1 MRNRKTRLLSLI
13 LALALTFTVMPTYAF
28 ATAGDSA
35 SSNQSTVTPPESEPE
50 APLKDA
56 PEGTAALIGDAAY
69 GTLSEAFKAL
79 KDGDT
84 LTILAGTY
92 SEGTI
97 KLKST
102 LNNVTV
108 KGANGHTAVLKDM
121 VIMSADGNSV
131 HYDGLTFDGIVFE
144 GSRLLFTGQRNGE
157 VVYKDFTVNN
167 CIFNNIVND
176 GNLAAVHFNTAN
188 DEVVTNFTFTNNV
201 IDGTS
206 GSSMSG
212 VHLQCVGGNINISNN
227 VLKNLV
233 ARSYHAQ
240 IQNGDGIADSIV
252 MVGNT
257 VIGSPE
263 GRTHILGKSTT
274 GADSVSVVYNKNIHV
289 GITTA
294 YMVCFYNFNGEMLT
308 ADLGGNYFDADIV
321 SDPTRIYV
329 NSKCLDVDALVSV
342 GMFPI
347 YTELNEDG
355 TIDLTSAVGDPTAV
369 GFAGSGTAADPYL
382 ITSVND
388 LVLFRDSVN
397 AGETKYNAEGVYV
410 ALAGNIDMT
419 GIDWSVNIG
428 DAADASFDGIFD
440 GKGYKIANL
449 TSTETAKDPYGY
461 TCTGLFGCIAG
472 NAVIKNLTIENA
484 TINAAFTGNNA
495 AVLVGFVYMGAP
507 VIENVNIV
515 NATLNAPATYGV
527 GAIVGY
533 AYQSALTVKNVT
545 VSDST
550 IVSKSGAGAIV
561 GYAGG
566 TVTAIGC
573 SVEGVSVSGTAIV
586 GGIIG
591 VSVGVN
597 KVENAT
603 VSDVTL
609 TASGANW
616 VNSAAV
622 VIGSIAVNNVAI
634 SGTVSE
640 NVTVNGVTSD
650 KLVGSIYA
658 EKPESVVPALVANV
672 GNKYYTTLADAI
684 AAVEDGGTVTLLAD
698 EIFTASNRTHN
709 SDIWYDGIYYVG
721 DKSFTIDLGGFTIKQ
736 DGSVNDY
743 LLNFKNDGAKAN
755 VITIK
760 NGTVDAGTA
769 AYCAL
774 CTSSAS
780 TQQITINLEGVSLI
794 NNISNG
800 STVKLRG
807 GAVLNVNNGTTITGK
822 DSYLAIECVASTVN
836 VNDGAKIYM
845 NGTTSYNGCL
855 VGVGCGG
862 TVNVYGGYGKGVKG
876 GFIAMTSGGT
886 INVYGG
892 EWIANTDGTVGSD
905 SNYYVLTAQ
914 SNKYESGFAGASIIN
929 VYGGTLRGGMDA
941 WVLNNIE
948 GEKAELN
955 VFGGNF
961 NVNPDRFVE
970 DGYKVVVNNDG
981 SYSVKST
988 SAVVYTWDELAAAIA
1003 DANVTDIKLAAD
1015 IVADGRI
1022 VVARNLHIAL
1032 NGYKLSLTKT
1042 NNRVWK
1048 AATLTI
1054 DGNGEIN
1061 VSAVD
1066 GGNVF
1071 YVGGAE
1077 TGAGTQGHLV
1087 LNGIKVTGEN
1097 YNTGTN
1103 AAVFMLYGPASST
1116 LTITNCELNLKNNR
1130 GNGSVFYDTGTNNN
1144 CKINIVDS
1152 DLYFDGTVRGSVCGN
1167 ITIDNS
1173 TVVIK
1178 NCDNGFNEATL
1189 TIKNG
1194 SNVTITDNTGRGITV
1209 NRNGYGIV
1217 IENSTVTL
1225 RNNGEGDIRYKAS
1238 ADIVITN
1245 SNLNLCN
1252 VVVDSGVNATI
1263 NGNKIVNGEKVESV
1277 DGVVTIK
1284 NLVAQ
1289 VGDNTYVSL
1298 QDAINA
1304 ANGATVVLLG
1314 NVTLNEGIT
1323 VALGTT
1329 VTLDLNGYELS
1340 FVPTEAAS
1348 FAGILNYG
1356 TLTVKDSST
1365 AKSGAIVL
1373 NYNLAGSTSYAANT
1387 ITNCGTLYIEGGA
1400 IKNVSTASYQIGYAI
1415 DNNSTVNNAI
1425 LVISGGTVS
1434 VSGSVY
1440 YDGIRMFCNSTTNKN
1455 SVTVTGGEVSSI
1467 WLQNPSDGTNS
1478 KNTLDV
1484 LGSVTVSGGK
1494 VGALYLEPS
1503 TEIDAAVSGGYVGS
1517 IGYFQTAEG
1526 RDLVGFITGGSFG
1539 SNVSAF
1545 VAEGFTVVDNGNG
1558 TYGVEELVLE
1568 HIVADRNELQAVLD
1582 NCAPGTTIY
1591 LTAGVNYGVVYM
1603 RPTPGNK
1610 ATNEVDWVGNNYR
1623 YETYSCFEDLTI
1635 IGAEGA
1641 TIDAIV
1647 IEGGTY
1653 YNTVHSN
1660 ADIYPVMLS
1669 LIELKNVAFKGVTF
1683 TGNGGFD
1690 PQGYGNA
1697 INLSGNNIKV
1707 NGLTIEDCVFN
1718 NPADNARLLYKTE
1731 STSHVHSY
1739 VYGGETYTFTPDN
1752 KNITITG
1759 CTFNGGYMGLELR
1772 EVENLTITNNEFNSI
1787 SSRDIL
1793 IATNSGYTCSGDIV
1807 ITDNTS
1813 NGAGNRF
1820 LRASGIGSANLTV
1833 SNNDIINY
1841 AGPDRDFI
1849 KADGITTGTV
1859 TVTGNTLDGVEMTAQ
1874 LSDGTIKVM
1883 APSYVAEVNG
1893 VKYNS
1898 LEEAIAAA
1906 QAGNEIILLDNV
1918 TLSDIFYLPAD
1929 IIFNGNGKT
1938 ITGEVWAEGNLT
1950 FKGYTKVGKFNAG
1963 YNKPVITI
1971 GEGACLETTNGR
1983 MVLGH
1988 GATFN
1993 IIGTITDAK
2002 TADKTAIQPSLIAPG
2017 ASFTGAG
2024 ITFNVTN
2031 AYIKFSAYCSS
2042 KNSSANGTFTFNVT
2056 NSIWEQTGN
2065 LQFSV
2070 PTEGK
2075 DPTVNF
2081 NLTDSV
2087 LTTTGHLIFGIAKGE
2102 IVIDNSSVN
2111 VGARR
2116 QLENRSTL
2124 VIKNGSVVY
2133 GSVAS
2138 SQNAQNPGT
2147 VIVENATYD
2156 VTGEFTG
2163 ATIGTGTLVI
2173 KNGAIISIGSIT
2185 NANIVIDATG
2195 MSAGELAN
2203 FTANLSKLTG
2213 TITVENNDRLIAQI
2227 VDGKIVLV
2235 VKPVA
2240 QIGEV
2245 TYTSLEEAIAAA
2257 VAGDVIVL
2265 LADAQITA
2273 TTNLTKSITING
2285 NSFKVT
2291 QSDDFAG
2298 NAANVVFDV
2307 YSGTTVTF
2315 TNVVFDGIKGV
2326 GLIRTV
2332 GADLV
2337 MDGCTVQNCVQTVA
2351 QGLLRLAC
2359 GNATISNSNFLNNN
2373 CTMVVSFGFD
2383 AANDTDV
2390 LVIDNCVF
2398 EGNTCSSTAVV
2409 YFAKGDY
2416 GKVTGTKFLDNN
2428 VSSTGNAATL
2438 YMGWGAGYEVKGCTF
2453 DGNYVTTTSA
2463 TAKRFASAIFCDGC
2477 VVNNNVFGTNTA
2489 VRNGEV
2495 ISTVVAVGAFYG
2507 AADVSGNY
2515 WNGGE
2520 PAYTVEY
2527 TRNEVTLNSYY
2538 TEYDAQTGTLSGE
2551 VRLDFVAEVDGVK
2564 YISLQDAINAANG
2577 KTVVLLENVV
2587 LEDTLVIPYGI
2598 TVTLDLNGKTVSQ
2611 TKVQTAGYQMVLVDG
2626 NLTLTDSVGGGKL
2639 SYTDAGNG
2647 GEYQSNTVTVRGT
2660 FTLVSGT
2667 VENLSSA
2674 TVAANGYPYAIDT
2687 SIWGNASE
2695 VNVIIKGGKV
2705 YCQSYSAI
2713 RLRGDSTTEAVNVTV
2728 EGGEIVGTIE
2738 VQNSANVAVG
2748 KLTIS
2753 GGKLSNSGTANVLF
2767 FFGNGNTALEAEITG
2782 GEFTGNIKFST
2793 GAYIGDAFD
2802 KAFVKGGSFTTN
2814 VSDYCAEG
2822 FTVVDNGDGTYGV
2835 EEKKVAQVGN
2845 NTYASLQDAINAA
2858 NGGTVVL
2865 LDNVV
2870 LEDTLVIAAGVTV
2883 TIDLNGFVI
2892 SGVSGAAAASAVIVN
2907 RGHLT
2912 VKDSVGGGK
2921 ITSQALIPDT
2931 DWDSAQGTFPSYA
2944 NNTINNHG
2952 TLVLE
2957 SGILE
2962 NTSAAGGATYTVDN
2976 YGDGE
2981 IVVNGGK
2988 ILNQYNIAIR
2998 VFANGNISASVTVN
3012 GGEIVGTRA
3021 IWIQLP
3027 SSNTQTTPEV
3037 ALNVT
3042 GGVLTGTKLDSS
3054 GNTLVIYSY
3063 SYGSNMKNVS
3073 LNISGG
3079 TFNGDIALTG
3089 GSNKTDLETVV
3100 ITGGTFNGVGGDV
3113 FSYGDSAKAAEAI
3126 TVTGGNFSANTAVGA
3141 YAADDGFTLVAGENG
3156 RYNISYCPV
3165 QFLGGSL
3172 KLTADVASTA
3182 MRFGFKFAE
3191 GYDWSNASVVF
3202 EFATD
3207 AEFTKNH
3214 GTLAGEN
3221 ISAGGYVN
3229 ILFTDI
3235 VTKNQAKNIYV
3246 RITVTNGTDSYTSD
3260 IYHRNV
3266 LEVAYAILADV
3277 NETDKAKE
3285 YAQQLV
3291 DTYTGVS
3298 EQKGD
3303 TPVVDAMDGFIA

>member
-1 MRNRKTRLLSLI
+1 MRNTKTRLLSML
-13 LALALTFTVMPTYAF
+13 LALALTFTVIPTYAF
-28 ATAGDSA
+28 ATDGSG
-35 SSNQSTVTPPESEPE
+35 SSSSQSTVTPPESEPN
-50 APLKDA
+50 APLKDVPDGA
-56 PEGTAALIGDAAY
+56 VAQIGADY
-69 GTLSEAFKAL
+69 YTSLDEAFANANGKTVVLVANVHVSATVNVPANTTVKLDLNGFAITSAYQSESTTKHEYAL
-79 KDGDT
+79 RNYGD
-84 LTILAGTY
+84 LTIVDTKGSGSISGRGIYNGADGKDN
-92 SEGTI
+92 SAV
-97 KLKST
+97 KLT
-102 LNNVTV
+102 LNGVKVVAQDSNGGACVWSYGGEVYFNDCDMIGYTGIVSAQGYLEINGGNYICYSGIADDGTQLTSPTYNVRAYSGLKITDGSFTSRHGV
-108 KGANGHTAVLKDM
+108 VYLGGGTGVIESGSFTIEFYAATTSNVVYVGGSCEMTINGGSFLSDDSRDKADSGTAVL
-121 VIMSADGNSV
+121 V
-131 HYDGLTFDGIVFE
+131 
-144 GSRLLFTGQRNGE
+144 
-157 VVYKDFTVNN
+157 
-167 CIFNNIVND
+167 
-176 GNLAAVHFNTAN
+176 
-188 DEVVTNFTFTNNV
+188 
-201 IDGTS
+201 
-206 GSSMSG
+206 
-212 VHLQCVGGNINISNN
+212 
-227 VLKNLV
+227 
-233 ARSYHAQ
+233 
-240 IQNGDGIADSIV
+240 ADSASKLTINNGTFV
-252 MVGNT
+252 GMNGMVSCNDNT
-257 VIGSPE
+257 VINGGSFSTVFDYNHYGSIE
-263 GRTHILGKSTT
+263 KSVTV
-274 GADSVSVVYNKNIHV
+274 GAVITVGGVTMVKTENGMEEAPAVS
-289 GITTA
+289 G
-294 YMVCFYNFNGEMLT
+294 L
-308 ADLGGNYFDADIV
+308 
-321 SDPTRIYV
+321 
-329 NSKCLDVDALVSV
+329 
-342 GMFPI
+342 
-347 YTELNEDG
+347 
-355 TIDLTSAVGDPTAV
+355 
-369 GFAGSGTAADPYL
+369 AGSGTETDPYM
-382 ITSVND
+382 INTVAD

-397 AGETKYNAEGVYV
+397 AGETKYNAPGVYV
-410 ALAGNIDMT
+410 ALGASIDLAGTTWDA
-419 GIDWSVNIG
+419 GIG
-428 DAADASFDGIFD
+428 DGTNASFDGIFD
-440 GKGYKIANL
+440 GKGY
-449 TSTETAKDPYGY
+449 S
-461 TCTGLFGCIAG
+461 
-472 NAVIKNLTIENA
+472 IKNLTVDRTNNGYVCAALFGYIMDTAVIRNLVIENA
-484 TINAAFTGNNA
+484 TVNANGSTGNNV
-495 AVLVGFVYMGAP
+495 AVLVGFVYNKDGSAL
-507 VIENVNIV
+507 IENVTIKGDVKVDAV
-515 NATLNAPATYGV
+515 NVYGV

-533 AYQSALTVKNVT
+533 SYGFMHAVNINNCTVDVN
-545 VSDST
+545 
-550 IVSKSGAGAIV
+550 AGSYILAD
-561 GYAGG
+561 AG
-566 TVTAIGC
+566 
-573 SVEGVSVSGTAIV
+573 V

-591 VSVGVN
+591 YGGGAVITDC
-597 KVENAT
+597 T
-603 VSDVTL
+603 VKSITL
-609 TASGANW
+609 TADGLVGGIAGTLFNGAAVTDCAVANVALSATAANW

-622 VIGSIAVNNVAI
+622 VVGAYASNVVADI
-634 SGTVSE
+634 SGISCT
-640 NVTVNGVTSD
+640 GVTANGAATN
-650 KLVGSIYA
+650 KLLGSFYV
-658 EKPESVVPALVANV
+658 EKPTAVVPAIVAQA
-672 GNKYYTTLADAI
+672 GNYYYATLIEAI
-684 AAVEDGGTVTLLAD
+684 AAVEDGGTVTLLGD
-698 EIFTASNRTHN
+698 ETFTASNRTHN
-709 SDIWYDGIYYVG
+709 SSTWYDGVYYVG
-721 DKSFTIDLGGFTIKQ
+721 DKSFTIDLAGFTIKQ

-760 NGTVDAGTA
+760 NGTVDAGTT

-807 GAVLNVNNGTTITGK
+807 GAVLNVKDGTTITGK
-822 DSYLAIECVASTVN
+822 NSYLAIECIASTVN
-836 VNDGAKIYM
+836 IYDGAKLYM

-886 INVYGG
+886 INVHGG

-981 SYSVKST
+981 SYGVYESSYIPGLLGSGTENDPYLITSVEELIYFRDSVNADETKY
-988 SAVVYTWDELAAAIA
+988 SADGVYVALGGNIDMTGIDWSVNIGD
-1003 DANVTDIKLAAD
+1003 AAD
-1015 IVADGRI
+1015 TSFDGI
-1022 VVARNLHIAL
+1022 FDGK
-1032 NGYKLSLTKT
+1032 GYKIVNLTSTETARDPYGYTCTGLFGCIAGNAVIKNLT
-1042 NNRVWK
+1042 IENANINATFSGNNASVLVGFVYMG
-1048 AATLTI
+1048 APVIENVNVVNATLNAPATYGVGAI
-1054 DGNGEIN
+1054 VGYAYQSALTVKNSTVAGTTL
-1061 VSAVD
+1061 VSKSGVGAIVGYS
-1066 GGNVF
+1066 GGSVTVSGCTVEGVSISGTGL
-1071 YVGGAE
+1071 VGG
-1077 TGAGTQGHLV
+1077 V
-1087 LNGIKVTGEN
+1087 VGIASGVNTVANTTVKNVEITVTGEYWQN
-1097 YNTGTN
+1097 S
-1103 AAVFMLYGPASST
+1103 AAVAIGTVAVSYVVVSGTAYENVTVNGTATDKLV
-1116 LTITNCELNLKNNR
+1116 
-1130 GNGSVFYDTGTNNN
+1130 GSVYAEKPTAA
-1144 CKINIVDS
+1144 VP
-1152 DLYFDGTVRGSVCGN
+1152 SVAAK
-1167 ITIDNS
+1167 
-1173 TVVIK
+1173 V
-1178 NCDNGFNEATL
+1178 
-1189 TIKNG
+1189 
-1194 SNVTITDNTGRGITV
+1194 
-1209 NRNGYGIV
+1209 
-1217 IENSTVTL
+1217 
-1225 RNNGEGDIRYKAS
+1225 GDKYYVS
-1238 ADIVITN
+1238 
-1245 SNLNLCN
+1245 
-1252 VVVDSGVNATI
+1252 
-1263 NGNKIVNGEKVESV
+1263 
-1277 DGVVTIK
+1277 VVTAFA
-1284 NLVAQ
+1284 N
-1289 VGDNTYVSL
+1289 
-1298 QDAINA
+1298 
-1304 ANGATVVLLG
+1304 ANGATVVLLE
-1314 NVTLNEGIT
+1314 NATVSETLT

-1329 VTLDLNGYELS
+1329 VALDLNGYELT
-1340 FVPTEAAS
+1340 FVPTEAKA
-1348 FAGILNYG
+1348 FCGIHNLGIL
-1356 TLTVKDSST
+1356 TITDSSA

-1373 NYNLAGSTSYAANT
+1373 NYNLAGSTSYAVNT
-1387 ITNCGTLYIEGGA
+1387 IVNSGTLFVEGGT
-1400 IKNVSTASYQIGYAI
+1400 IKNVSTANGQIGYAI
-1415 DNNSTVNNAI
+1415 DNNSTSYDAI
-1425 LVISGGTVS
+1425 LVINGGSVA

-1440 YDGIRMFCNSTTNKN
+1440 YDGIRLFCNSLTKKN
-1455 SVTVTGGEVSSI
+1455 SVTVNGGSVSSI
-1467 WLQNPSDGTNS
+1467 WLQNPSDGADT
-1478 KNTLDV
+1478 KNTREV
-1484 LGSVTVSGGK
+1484 LGSVTITGGS

-1503 TEIDAAVSGGYVGS
+1503 SAFEAAVSGGYVGAIS
-1517 IGYFQTAEG
+1517 YFQTAEG
-1526 RDLVGFITGGSFG
+1526 RDLTGFVTGGTFG
-1539 SNVSAF
+1539 ADVSDF
-1545 VAEGFTVVDNGNG
+1545 CAEGFTAVKNADG

-1568 HIVADRNELQAVLD
+1568 HIVENREELQAVLD
-1582 NCAPGTTIY
+1582 NCVPGTTIY
-1591 LTAGVNYGVVYM
+1591 LTAGVSYGVVYM

-1610 ATNEVDWVGNNYR
+1610 ATKEVDWVGNNYR

-1647 IEGGTY
+1647 IEGGVY

-1660 ADIYPVMLS
+1660 SDIYPIMLS

-1731 STSHVHSY
+1731 STSFVHSY

-1752 KNITITG
+1752 KNITVTG

-1772 EVENLTITNNEFNSI
+1772 EVENLTITDNNFNSI

-1793 IATNSGYTCSGDIV
+1793 IATNSGYTCSGEIV
-1807 ITDNTS
+1807 ITGNVS

-1841 AGPDRDFI
+1841 AGSDRDFV

-1874 LSDGTIKVM
+1874 LSDGTVKVM
-1883 APSYVAEVNG
+1883 APSYAAQIGG
-1893 VKYNS
+1893 VQYAT

-1906 QAGNEIILLDNV
+1906 QAGDEIILLDNV
-1918 TLSDIFYLPAD
+1918 TISADVTLPAD
-1929 IIFNGNGKT
+1929 VILNGNGKA
-1938 ITGEVWAEGNLT
+1938 ITGATVWADGNLT
-1950 FKGYTKVGKFNAG
+1950 IKGHVKMDTFNAG

-1971 GEGACLETTNGR
+1971 GEGACLEMTSTNR
-1983 MVLGH
+1983 IVLGH

-1993 IIGTITDAK
+1993 ITGTITDAK
-2002 TADKTAIQPSLIAPG
+2002 TADKTTIQPSLIVAAG
-2017 ASFTGAG
+2017 GSFTGAG

-2042 KNSSANGTFTFNVT
+2042 KNSSANGTFNFNVT
-2056 NSIWEQTGN
+2056 NSIWDQTGN

-2070 PTEGK
+2070 PTNGK

-2081 NLTDSV
+2081 NLKDSV

-2133 GSVAS
+2133 GAVAY

-2147 VIVENATYD
+2147 VIVDNATYD

-2213 TITVENNDRLIAQI
+2213 TITVENNDRLTAEI
-2227 VDGKIVLV
+2227 VDGKIVLS

-2245 TYTSLEEAIAAA
+2245 KYESLQAAINAAQ
-2257 VAGDVIVL
+2257 AGDVIVL
-2265 LADAQITA
+2265 LADAEITA
-2273 TTNLTKSITING
+2273 TTNITKSITING
-2285 NSFKVT
+2285 NGFKVT

-2307 YSGTTVTF
+2307 YGGVTATF
-2315 TNVVFDGIKGV
+2315 TNVVFDGIKTV

-2337 MDGCTVQNCVQTVA
+2337 MDGCTVQNFEQTVA
-2351 QGLLRLAC
+2351 QGILRLAC
-2359 GNATISNSNFLNNN
+2359 GNATITNSNFLNNK

-2409 YFAKGDY
+2409 YFANGDY
-2416 GKVTGTKFLDNN
+2416 GKVTGTKFLNNN

-2489 VRNGEV
+2489 IRNGEV
-2495 ISTVVAVGAFYG
+2495 ISTVVAVAAYYG

-2520 PAYTVEY
+2520 PVYTVEY

-2564 YISLQDAINAANG
+2564 YGSLQDAINAANG

-2587 LEDTLVIPYGI
+2587 LEDTLVI
-2598 TVTLDLNGKTVSQ
+2598 
-2611 TKVQTAGYQMVLVDG
+2611 
-2626 NLTLTDSVGGGKL
+2626 
-2639 SYTDAGNG
+2639 
-2647 GEYQSNTVTVRGT
+2647 
-2660 FTLVSGT
+2660 
-2667 VENLSSA
+2667 
-2674 TVAANGYPYAIDT
+2674 
-2687 SIWGNASE
+2687 
-2695 VNVIIKGGKV
+2695 
-2705 YCQSYSAI
+2705 
-2713 RLRGDSTTEAVNVTV
+2713 
-2728 EGGEIVGTIE
+2728 
-2738 VQNSANVAVG
+2738 
-2748 KLTIS
+2748 
-2753 GGKLSNSGTANVLF
+2753 
-2767 FFGNGNTALEAEITG
+2767 AE
-2782 GEFTGNIKFST
+2782 
-2793 GAYIGDAFD
+2793 
-2802 KAFVKGGSFTTN
+2802 
-2814 VSDYCAEG
+2814 
-2822 FTVVDNGDGTYGV
+2822 
-2835 EEKKVAQVGN
+2835 
-2845 NTYASLQDAINAA
+2845 
-2858 NGGTVVL
+2858 
-2865 LDNVV
+2865 
-2870 LEDTLVIAAGVTV
+2870 GVTV
-2883 TIDLNGFVI
+2883 TLDLNGFVI

-2907 RGHLT
+2907 RGYLT

-2921 ITSQALIPDT
+2921 ITSQALVPDT

-2976 YGDGE
+2976 YGNGQ
-2981 IVVNGGK
+2981 IVVNGGQ
-2988 ILNQYNIAIR
+2988 ILNQYNMAIR
-2998 VFANGNISASVTVN
+2998 VFANGNVSASVTVN

-3027 SSNTQTTPEV
+3027 NSNAEIAPEV
-3037 ALNVT
+3037 ALTVT
-3042 GGVLTGTKLDSS
+3042 GGVLTGTKLDNA

-3063 SYGSNMKNVS
+3063 SYGNNMKGVS

-3100 ITGGTFNGVGGDV
+3100 ITGGTFNGKNGDV

-3126 TVTGGNFSANTAVGA
+3126 TVTGGSFSANTAVGA
-3141 YAADDGFTLVAGENG
+3141 YAADDGFTLVEVEGG
-3156 RYNISYCPV
+3156 RYEISYCPV

-3202 EFATD
+3202 EYATN

-3246 RITVTNGTDSYTSD
+3246 RITVTNGTDTYTSD